1 MDDFESPIW
10 GTKRDFWSTFCQFY
24 KLACVINTK
33 PISAPFPS
41 FSFLY
46 YYTTLFTTNKSKNL
60 GESSPFLTQK
70 ITPDCSRVILNLG
83 WKDSNLRN
91 AWTKT
96 RCLTTWRHPI
106 GYTSILP
113 VQFDLSIF
121 LRNFFFFFYF

>member
-46 YYTTLFTTNKSKNL
+46 YYTENFHLSFYL
-60 GESSPFLTQK
+60 YWGL
-70 ITPDCSRVILNLG
+70 L
-83 WKDSNLRN
+83 
-91 AWTKT
+91 
-96 RCLTTWRHPI
+96 
-106 GYTSILP
+106 
-113 VQFDLSIF
+113 VQFGF
-121 LRNFFFFFYF
+121 A